1 MTPTYLLGIDS
12 GSTVTKAA
20 IFDMEGNTR
29 AIGRAQ
35 VSPRHPQPHRVERD
49 MEETWSAVAEAIRH
63 ALSNADISNTQ
74 IAAIGI
80 TAHGD
85 GLYLLDTD
93 TRPLGPAIMSL
104 DSRARDLVATWK
116 SQGLEQDAL
125 SLTGQFPFPYA
136 PTALL
141 GWIQRNQPE
150 RFSRIG
156 SILACKDWLRFC
168 LTGELA
174 ADFTESSTGFTNV
187 STQRYSREALRLF
200 GLESLD
206 HALPTM
212 RLPTDIA
219 GRVTRKAA
227 AATGLKAGTPV
238 VAGLHDV
245 TASAVGLGHID
256 NGDLTITSGTFSIN
270 EVFSD
275 QPRPDQRW
283 ATRNGLEPGQ
293 WLSMAISPASSSN
306 VDWFLQQCCTL
317 ESKTS
322 PQILQYLESD
332 LDAAFEDDSR
342 IVYHPF
348 LFGSPYEEPASAAF
362 FGIQGWH
369 TRAHLVRAILEG
381 VVFNHRVHVDAL
393 ATRFAINECRVT
405 GGGAH
410 TPRMAQ
416 LFADTLNRPVTITG
430 TQEAAALG
438 AALCAGV
445 GIGVYGSLQDATQSC
460 HPVTTYRPLPTIRQ
474 TRDAAFARYQQLVTQ
489 MAPLWDMLDTPA

>member
-1 MTPTYLLGIDS
+1 MTQSYLLGIDS

-20 IFDMEGNTR
+20 IFDEEGNTLSL
-29 AIGRAQ
+29 GRSQ
-35 VSPRHPQPHRVERD
+35 IVPRHPHPHWVERD
-49 MEETWSAVAEAIRH
+49 MTETWSAAAQAIHRAVSH
-63 ALSNADISNTQ
+63 ADISSAQ
-74 IAAIGI
+74 ISAIGI

-85 GLYLLDTD
+85 GLYPLGRD
-93 TRPLGPAIMSL
+93 RQPLGPAIMSL
-104 DSRARDLVATWK
+104 DSRARDVVAAWR
-116 SQGLEQDAL
+116 SRGLAQDAL

-141 GWIQRNQPE
+141 GWMQREQPE
-150 RFSRIG
+150 RLSRIG
-156 SILACKDWLRFC
+156 VILACKDWLRYC

-174 ADFTESSTGFTNV
+174 ADFTESSTGFTDV
-187 STQRYSREALRLF
+187 STQRYSRDCLRMF
-200 GLESLD
+200 DLESLSE
-206 HALPTM
+206 ALPEM
-212 RLPTDIA
+212 RLPTDVA
-219 GRVTRKAA
+219 GRVTPSAA
-227 AATGLKAGTPV
+227 EATGLKAGTPV
-238 VAGLHDV
+238 VTGLHDV
-245 TASAVGLGHID
+245 TASAVGLGHIA

-275 QPRPDQRW
+275 HPRPDHRW

-306 VDWFLQQCCTL
+306 VEWFLQQCCTL
-317 ESKTS
+317 ESQDS
-322 PQILQYLESD
+322 VQRLEHLEND
-332 LDAAFEDDSR
+332 LNAAFKDNSR

-393 ATRFAINECRVT
+393 AERFAINGCRVT

-416 LFADTLNRPVTITG
+416 LFADTLNRRIQVTG

-445 GIGVYGSLQDATQSC
+445 GVGVYGSLREATTHCQ
-460 HPVTTYRPLPTIRQ
+460 PVSTYRPLPQ
-474 TRDAAFARYQQLVTQ
+474 NRDAKEIAFTRYQQLVER
-489 MAPLWDMLDTPA
+489 MAPFWDTLDTPT